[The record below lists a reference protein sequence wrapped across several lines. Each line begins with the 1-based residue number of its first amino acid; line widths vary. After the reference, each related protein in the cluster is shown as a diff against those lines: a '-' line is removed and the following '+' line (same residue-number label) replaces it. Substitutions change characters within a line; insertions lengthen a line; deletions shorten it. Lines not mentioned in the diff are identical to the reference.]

1 MWWSDEP
8 RKCDKIYRCIIKKI
22 TVRFGKLKYGRNA
35 NSTGMNP
42 SVLVGLDCVHSLGRF
57 LSVLR
62 VGADLEKG
70 KGGQG
75 TCPQALRKTS
85 TLVDCRV
92 DAERKARRLC

>member
-1 MWWSDEP
+1 M
-8 RKCDKIYRCIIKKI
+8 
-22 TVRFGKLKYGRNA
+22 
-35 NSTGMNP
+35 
-42 SVLVGLDCVHSLGRF
+42 LVGLDSLGRF

-92 DAERKARRLC
+92 DAERHKVCVSGWLK

>member
-42 SVLVGLDCVHSLGRF
+42 SVLVGLD
-57 LSVLR
+57 
-62 VGADLEKG
+62 
-70 KGGQG
+70 
-75 TCPQALRKTS
+75 
-85 TLVDCRV
+85 
-92 DAERKARRLC
+92 